1 MDWVGVK
8 EACSLLGVHEA
19 TLRRWTS
26 QGLLQAFRTPGGHR
40 RYRRQDLEA
49 FMAAHQQAAPPAH
62 ASTRSAAVVESLAR
76 RTLSETRRELRVR
89 LSSQAWRP
97 RYRDREGDLKATGR
111 ELVGLLIQYAAREH
125 PKEAL
130 LEQGRATLRRY
141 GREAAQL
148 GLSVPETA
156 RAFLVFRQTI
166 MDAIGRSLDHPP
178 AADPDGWRVLKRAG
192 RFLDELLVATLE
204 GYAEATGAAAPAGAS
219 SGGGVQA
226 ARSAEGSIP
235 APPATEG
242 PPGLAGR
249 AGGTGVAGGGGAW

>member
-19 TLRRWTS
+19 TLRRWTD

-40 RYRRQDLEA
+40 RYRRRDIEA
-49 FMAAHQQAAPPAH
+49 FMTAHQQAALPAH
-62 ASTRSAAVVESLAR
+62 PAGGAGGPARVESLAR

-97 RYRDREGDLKATGR
+97 RYRNRENDLKASGR

-166 MDAIGRSLDHPP
+166 LDAIGRSLEHPP
-178 AADPDGWRVLKRAG
+178 TADPDGWRVLRRAG

-204 GYAEATGAAAPAGAS
+204 GYAEVSRATAPGGQALGARGAS
-219 SGGGVQA
+219 AAESGEPYSPGQVPSTQGA
-226 ARSAEGSIP
+226 G
-235 APPATEG
+235 TE
-242 PPGLAGR
+242 
-249 AGGTGVAGGGGAW
+249 VAGGGGGR